1 MIHYNLERTYYKI
14 SISEEIKTIDNKIK
28 QNKAQYNLDQQTT
41 KISALSSG
49 NVSQYEF
56 LTGKY
61 VLAKKD
67 QLEQDTALEIFEY
80 FLLGKELKKQ
90 TSVAGK
96 YYQDFDKVFNNDE
109 KEKSVKI
116 KKRKTIKN

>member
-41 KISALSSG
+41 KISTLSSG
-49 NVSQYEF
+49 NVSQYEI
-56 LTGKY
+56 LTGKD

-67 QLEQDTALEIFEY
+67 
-80 FLLGKELKKQ
+80 
-90 TSVAGK
+90 
-96 YYQDFDKVFNNDE
+96 
-109 KEKSVKI
+109 
-116 KKRKTIKN
+116 